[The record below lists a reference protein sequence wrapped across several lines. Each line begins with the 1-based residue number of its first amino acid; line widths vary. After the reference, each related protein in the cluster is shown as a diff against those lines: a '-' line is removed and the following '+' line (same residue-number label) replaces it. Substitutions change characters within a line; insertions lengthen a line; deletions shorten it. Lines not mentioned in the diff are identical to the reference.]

1 MAKSPPSFPS
11 NRPKSQDADLGE
23 YLLLLALV
31 ALIVGVVVLHF
42 AHFRFP

>member
-31 ALIVGVVVLHF
+31 ALIVGVVFLHV
-42 AHFRFP
+42 AHIRFP

>member
-1 MAKSPPSFPS
+1 MARS
-11 NRPKSQDADLGE
+11 RPRSRDADLGE

-42 AHFRFP
+42 AHLRFP